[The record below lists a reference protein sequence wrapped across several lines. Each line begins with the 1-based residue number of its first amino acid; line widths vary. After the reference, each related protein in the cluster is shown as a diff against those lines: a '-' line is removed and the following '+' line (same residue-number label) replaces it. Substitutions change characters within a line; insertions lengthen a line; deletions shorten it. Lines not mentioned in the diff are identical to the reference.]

1 MSDTNTNSVF
11 LTKDGLK
18 KLEEELKDLKN
29 NKLPKLVKRVA
40 VARDNGDLSENA
52 EYSSAREEL
61 SFLEGRVEELE
72 DILAHAKLI
81 KQTANNGKKQ
91 VALGSQ
97 ITVKINNG
105 EHIFTIVGEWEAD
118 PMAKKISHDSPLG
131 KALLGKKEGER
142 VEVEAPAGKVI
153 YEIVKIH

>member
-1 MSDTNTNSVF
+1 MNDINTNGVF
-11 LTKDGLK
+11 LTKDGYEKLQKELEDLK
-18 KLEEELKDLKN
+18 K

-61 SFLEGRVEELE
+61 SFLEGRVEELD
-72 DILAHAKLI
+72 DILTRAKVI
-81 KQTANNGKKQ
+81 KKANTNGKKL
-91 VALGSQ
+91 VSLGSE
-97 ITVKINNG
+97 ITVKVNNG
-105 EHIFTIVGEWEAD
+105 EHMFTIVGEWEAD

-131 KALLGKKEGER
+131 KALIGKKEGET